1 MNITIRKGSIADT
14 DRMLQLLHKVKDG
27 MDHDAWFFLDP
38 DEEIRGMMESG
49 VMQLWLAED
58 GDRVAAIFDYII
70 PGLNGYNYGYDLGF
84 SEEQLLRVVQ
94 MDTAAVDPD
103 YRGMKLQKTLMQ
115 RAEQEIREVSGRILL
130 STIHPDNCYS
140 LNNLLAQDYFI
151 ANKVGKYG
159 SVRYVLRKGLP

>member
-1 MNITIRKGSIADT
+1 MNISIRKGNIADT
-14 DRMLQLLHKVKDG
+14 ERMLQLLHKVKDG
-27 MDHDAWFFLDP
+27 MENDAWFFLDP

-58 GDRVAAIFDYII
+58 GDRVAAIFDYIV
-70 PGLNGYNYGYDLGF
+70 PGLNSYNYGYDLGL

-103 YRGMKLQKTLMQ
+103 YRGLKLQKTLMQ
-115 RAEQEIREVSGRILL
+115 RAEREIREVPGRILL

-151 ANKVGKYG
+151 AKKVAKYG
-159 SVRYVLRKGLP
+159 SVRYVLRKDLP